1 MFEHKLQHIIQ
12 QHIIK
17 SVCWNCSI
25 IKCLCQIIILLKVFC
40 SMLTTINVNFARN
53 SKPRTAKRVLNLS
66 RSENTSVYNLI
77 QFQRRLCMLFL
88 QDYKEIVKHS
98 HKIIDTYNYI
108 FCFSNNLCRYI
119 FLTAEP
125 GNCVHDMK
133 KAVVHFLT

>member
-1 MFEHKLQHIIQ
+1 MLIYCKPFKYHNLIKLWHDVWVD
-12 QHIIK
+12 H
-17 SVCWNCSI
+17 
-25 IKCLCQIIILLKVFC
+25 
-40 SMLTTINVNFARN
+40 ARN

-125 GNCVHDMK
+125 GNCVNDMK
-133 KAVVHFLT
+133 KAVVHFLTWKFSGWHYGSIHSINL